1 MEVGLTDHIWSV
13 AELMEE
19 AQATPLEAPPLE
31 DPTGLFYRP
40 GRQPFRLRVIRGGK
54 IS

>member
-1 MEVGLTDHIWSV
+1 MEVGLTDHVWSV

-19 AQATPLEAPPLE
+19 ARATPLEALPLE

-40 GRQPFRLRVIRGGK
+40 RRTPFKLYMVRGGK
-54 IS
+54 NG